1 MTEDG
6 NGNDAKE
13 FESLIAPASATP
25 AGAKKFLGLGI
36 GMYPL
41 VLV

>member
-1 MTEDG
+1 MTEDGNGDGNG

-25 AGAKKFLGLGI
+25 AGAKKLWI
-36 GMYPL
+36 VRKM
-41 VLV
+41 